1 MSEWQPIET
10 APKDGTWILA
20 HGQAYPELIDRGQ
33 WCTANTNKPRVPF
46 TMLIKWIEAYYDK
59 EIDLG
64 DGTYKKER
72 TEGYAYWWPEPH
84 AFRATH
90 WMSIPSA
97 PSLTS
102 PKSPEVG

>member
-1 MSEWQPIET
+1 MDDWQPIDT

-20 HGQAYPELIDRGQ
+20 HGSAYPELADRGR
-33 WCTANTNKPRVPF
+33 WITADTNKPRVPF
-46 TMLIKWIEAYYDK
+46 TMLVKWVEGWYDK

-72 TEGYAYWWPEPH
+72 TCGYSYWWPEPH

-90 WMSIPSA
+90 WMPLPA
-97 PSLTS
+97 PPVVKTA
-102 PKSPEVG
+102 K